1 MRMTIERLV
10 MLGYDE
16 KEAEAIYREYEKDKN
31 LCSLYGYLEA
41 KESIER
47 RIEE

>member
-1 MRMTIERLV
+1 MQVTIDRLV

-16 KEAEAIYREYEKDKN
+16 KEAEAIYREYEKNKN

-41 KESIER
+41 KESIDR
-47 RIEE
+47 RNEE